1 MGQSQNATR
10 QEEIKPLKIVL
21 FIGHHKVGSTSLQH
35 YLGAKA
41 PSLLREGILY
51 PAVEELGL
59 ARLASPF
66 EVKLPSRLMLNVNEA
81 HNGLAFSILR
91 RNSQKPMPKI
101 HRRLP
106 APEVMLERIRRQ
118 IELYK
123 PKCLVLVSEVFSHF
137 GRADSDAIQ
146 YLLSPFQSEDI
157 TICAILRRP
166 DEHLASWFAQRLRFG
181 HSPPFPK
188 DAPLTKGIHLN
199 YRQMIEPWLKDLPNA
214 RLTLMNYQDVLSK
227 GGTTEHFLSIIGREH
242 QVVDTRLTRKNVSPH
257 SALFRI
263 AHCANQALDP
273 KDATKIFKTLENLGQ
288 ELTLPPKDQIELFGA
303 KKRKL
308 LLRRFR
314 PANEYLSELTQK
326 DFFPDLEQIGQP
338 KPLAEIDVARR
349 ALAQIQSDFMPLFP
363 RSIRPWLSTLSF

>member
-1 MGQSQNATR
+1 MAKSQKTTIR
-10 QEEIKPLKIVL
+10 EETKTLKIVL

-41 PSLLREGILY
+41 PSLLRDGILY

-59 ARLASPF
+59 TRLASPF

-106 APEVMLERIRRQ
+106 APDVMMERIRRQ
-118 IELYK
+118 IERFK

-137 GRADSDAIQ
+137 GSSDSDAIE
-146 YLLSPFQSEDI
+146 YLLSPLQSDDI

-166 DEHLASWFAQRLRFG
+166 DQHLASWFAQRLRFG
-181 HSPPFPK
+181 HAPPFPK

-199 YRQMIEPWLKDLPNA
+199 YRLMIEPWLSKVPNA
-214 RLTLMNYQDVLSK
+214 RLILENYQDVLSK
-227 GGTTEHFLSIIGREH
+227 GGTTEHFLSVIGWENH
-242 QVVDTRLTRKNVSPH
+242 DMKTRLTKKNVSPH

-263 AHCANQALDP
+263 AHCANQDLDP
-273 KDATKIFKTLENLGQ
+273 KNATKVFKTLENLSQ
-288 ELTLPPKDQIELFGA
+288 ELALPPKDQIDLFGA

-308 LLRRFR
+308 LLRRFW

-363 RSIRPWLSTLSF
+363 RSIRPWLSTLNF